1 MLLKKYVR
9 SICYLN
15 THMPRDICQSYMW
28 VVGNF
33 CPKLFKSAARD
44 NSSHRTM
51 QAVRDNHS
59 LLYHVK
65 PFIYLFSLKEKKK
78 FAKHLKKKKTFLII
92 YLFLRMKNMCLE
104 VHFVGTRVNI
114 EVLTCVWRSTVHL
127 RRHRC

>member
-92 YLFLRMKNMCLE
+92 YEKHVFGGPLRRHTCQHRGSNMCLE
-104 VHFVGTRVNI
+104 VH
-114 EVLTCVWRSTVHL
+114 SPPS
-127 RRHRC
+127 